1 MCPVVAA
8 ASVVR
13 VRTFRGFTS
22 AAVKR
27 LQVELANPAL
37 RARLGAGAGRVNQT
51 FSVIAALSRVCTDQ
65 KRQTT
70 TLEKDQTTGIDLRK
84 TKRRSKDQQVAPN

>member
-13 VRTFRGFTS
+13 VRACRGFTS

-27 LQVELANPAL
+27 SQVALAYPTVP
-37 RARLGAGAGRVNQT
+37 ARLGAGAGRVHQT
-51 FSVIAALSRVCTDQ
+51 FAVIAALSRVGTDQ
-65 KRQTT
+65 IR
-70 TLEKDQTTGIDLRK
+70 L
-84 TKRRSKDQQVAPN
+84 

>member
-27 LQVELANPAL
+27 LQVALEDPACP
-37 RARLGAGAGRVNQT
+37 ATLGAGAGRVNQT
-51 FSVIAALSRVCTDQ
+51 FSVIATLSGVCTDQ
-65 KRQTT
+65 MRRRRLSK
-70 TLEKDQTTGIDLRK
+70 K
-84 TKRRSKDQQVAPN
+84 TKRQVLISGKRRAGRKTNSGAR